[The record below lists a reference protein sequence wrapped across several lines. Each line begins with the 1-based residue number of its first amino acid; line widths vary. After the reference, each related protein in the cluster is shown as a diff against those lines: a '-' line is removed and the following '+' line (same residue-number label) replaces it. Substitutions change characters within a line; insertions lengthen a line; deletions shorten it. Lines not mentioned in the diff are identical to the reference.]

1 MTGRR
6 PKRRC
11 SSPPTATAW
20 PSTGSICGAPR
31 SPPAT
36 RTLSRSSEL
45 LADAGLRVAGNTHQG
60 HLQPGELLCTKGLY
74 RALKMYGPQRLSAA
88 LSHIGERLQGSG
100 DPQQRRD
107 LRRRAWRVRRP
118 GEGFDPDRF
127 GEALSASSA
136 EEWSSHPALAGVK
149 GGAVRAD
156 TLRKV
161 MLEVMA
167 MLEDDD
173 EREEAA

>member
-1 MTGRR
+1 
-6 PKRRC
+6 
-11 SSPPTATAW
+11 
-20 PSTGSICGAPR
+20 
-31 SPPAT
+31 
-36 RTLSRSSEL
+36 
-45 LADAGLRVAGNTHQG
+45 
-60 HLQPGELLCTKGLY
+60 
-74 RALKMYGPQRLSAA
+74 MYGPQRLSAA
-88 LSHIGERLQGSG
+88 LSHIGEAFKGQVIHNSG
-100 DPQQRRD
+100 VIFAAVLGVFVAPTD
-107 LRRRAWRVRRP
+107 
-118 GEGFDPDRF
+118 GFNAARF

-136 EEWSSHPALAGVK
+136 EEWAGHPALAGVK